1 MMMSAARQLIRF
13 ALLAGVT
20 TLATAQSASPDY
32 RVRSAGNQV
41 RIERA
46 GAASVYEGVFTVIR
60 ADRDPQLRLSSFA
73 STPGEKAT
81 ETNAHHRTTIA
92 VNQEN
97 YPLPGWVT
105 PDGRGNTDVVYE
117 AGTVREV
124 RAIGS
129 RPLPG
134 GGLAWI
140 FPTDPDFELAAEM
153 RPVPGGPPR
162 ISWKFTAKRPGWY
175 TIGYTGGPASDP
187 NSADAILQPLIWQE
201 KRFPRAPLLTAEH
214 MGGLPAT
221 LVTRDGTTSGL
232 SVDPAE
238 SPFRL
243 PVFQDA
249 RFGVMLRNPEG
260 MAQPTAFAP
269 LLGGIGSR
277 LEAGQSTTFAVRPLL
292 VKGDWY
298 SAFTQTARDLFKF
311 RDVRENFEQSLNATI
326 DTMTEFQ
333 MDDAYS
339 GWNADLRGFDYE
351 TDVRGT
357 VKVVSAL
364 HPLSAAI
371 IQDDPEIYRRR
382 ALPIT
387 EFLMSRT
394 KYLYNSIA
402 AEDGQNAARDMKGP
416 AAEVSELA
424 ELYQM
429 SRRES
434 PVFLHYATTLA
445 GKPRQ
450 LNLKITSSGENFWD
464 KLAFYRL
471 TGDRA
476 QLDQARTLAD
486 AYIARRIDTPQRDFS
501 DVHLESGGQFW
512 TDFSPHWVALFELWQ
527 ETREPRYLEAAAA
540 GARAYASYAWYYPT
554 IPAGNIEVDTKGA
567 PVGYFLAKPDAEA
580 IKTPPVTVPA
590 WKVSQVGLIP
600 EAQTT
605 YNLNP
610 GVFLAHHAAYQLRIA
625 AAANDPF
632 LHDVARSA
640 IVGRYKNYPGYD
652 INVRYSNVYARSDYP
667 LRPFSEL
674 NHNEVYYNHVWPH
687 IALLT
692 DYLIS
697 DFETRSAGAILF
709 PARYAQGYAY
719 LRSKVY
725 GDRPGTFMGDR
736 NVHLWMPRRV
746 VKTDDPQ
753 ANYLTGYGN
762 DRLYLALTNETA
774 KARTVTASFDRERV
788 PWVPGRVYRA
798 RVWRDGKPAG
808 TTTVVDGN
816 VALPL
821 SPRGLTAIAIDGMPV
836 FRKLQDEYFDQPPA
850 AAGDRS
856 YRTDRSAAGEA
867 TAMFLGFAGERQFYL
882 WTSASDEDVREV
894 RARIRTAA
902 GERTLIDRRHPFE
915 FSIPA
920 TDEPRVSYKLEYVG
934 KNGRVSD
941 VPERMIER

>member
-1 MMMSAARQLIRF
+1 MRATHHLIRF
-13 ALLAGVT
+13 ALLAGAT
-20 TLATAQSASPDY
+20 TLATAQPPSSDY
-32 RVRSAGNQV
+32 RVRSEANGNMRV
-41 RIERA
+41 ERA
-46 GAASVYEGVFTVIR
+46 GAASVYQGVFTVIR

-73 STPGEKAT
+73 STPGEKQT
-81 ETNAHHRTTIA
+81 ETNAHHRTTIG
-92 VNQEN
+92 VNEEN
-97 YPLPGWVT
+97 YPLPGWST
-105 PDGRGNTDVVYE
+105 ADGRGVTDVLYQ
-117 AGTVREV
+117 AGDVRVV
-124 RAIGS
+124 RATGS

-134 GGLAWI
+134 GGIAWI
-140 FPTDPDFELAAEM
+140 FPTSPDFELTAEM
-153 RPVPGGPPR
+153 RPVAGAAPR
-162 ISWKFTAKRPGWY
+162 INWKLTAKRPGWY
-175 TIGYTGGPASDP
+175 TVGYTGGPATDP
-187 NSADAILQPLIWQE
+187 KTADGLLQPLIWQE

-221 LVTRDGTTSGL
+221 LVTRGGMTSGL

-243 PVFQDA
+243 PVFENA
-249 RFGVMLRNPEG
+249 RFGVMLRNPDG
-260 MAQPTAFAP
+260 QAQPTAFAP
-269 LLGGIGSR
+269 LLGGAGSR
-277 LEAGQSTTFAVRPLL
+277 LEAGESTTFAVRPLL

-298 SAFTQTARDLFKF
+298 AAFTEAARDLYKF
-311 RDVRENFEQSLNATI
+311 RDVRENYEQSLNATI

-339 GWNADLRGFDYE
+339 GWDADLRGFEYE

-364 HPLSAAI
+364 HPLSAAL

-394 KYLYNSIA
+394 KYLYNTIPT
-402 AEDGQNAARDMKGP
+402 EDGQNAARDMKGP

-450 LNLKITSSGENFWD
+450 LNLKMESSGANFWD

-476 QLDQARTLAD
+476 QLDQARSLAD
-486 AYIARRIDTPQRDFS
+486 EYIARRIDTPQRDFS
-501 DVHLESGGQFW
+501 DVHLEAGGQFW

-527 ETREPRYLEAAAA
+527 ETREPRYLKAATA
-540 GARAYASYAWYYPT
+540 GARTYASYAWFYPT
-554 IPAGNIEVDTKGA
+554 IPSGNVEVDTNGA
-567 PVGYFLAKPDAEA
+567 PVGYFLAKPGDKA
-580 IKTPPVTVPA
+580 IKTPPVTLPA
-590 WKVSQVGLIP
+590 WKVSQVGLTP

-605 YNLNP
+605 YHLNP

-625 AAANDPF
+625 AAADDPF

-652 INVRYSNVYARSDYP
+652 INVRYSNLYARSDYP

-692 DYLIS
+692 DYLLS
-697 DFETRSAGAILF
+697 DFETRSGGAILF

-725 GDRPGTFMGDR
+725 GDRPGTFMGDS
-736 NVHLWMPRRV
+736 NVRLWMPRHV

-762 DRLYLALTNETA
+762 NRLYLALSNETA

-788 PWVPGRVYRA
+788 PWVPGRSYRA

-808 TTTVVDGN
+808 AATVVDGK
-816 VALPL
+816 VTLPL
-821 SPRGLTAIAIDGMPV
+821 SPRGLTAVAIEGMPV
-836 FRKLQDEYFDQPPA
+836 FRKLQADYFDRPA
-850 AAGDRS
+850 TTAGDRS
-856 YRTDRSAAGEA
+856 YRTDRTPLGDA
-867 TAMFLGFAGERQFYL
+867 TAMFLGFAGQRQFYL
-882 WTSASDEDVREV
+882 WTSASDEEV
-894 RARIRTAA
+894 KEVQAKIRTTA
-902 GERTLIDRRHPFE
+902 GERTLVDRRHPFE

-920 TDEPRVSYKLEYVG
+920 GEEGRISYKLQFVR
-934 KNGRVSD
+934 KNGRTVD
-941 VPERMIER
+941 APERVIER

>member
-1 MMMSAARQLIRF
+1 MLRATRHLIRF
-13 ALLAGVT
+13 ALLAGAT
-20 TLATAQSASPDY
+20 TIATAQTAPEY
-32 RVRSAGNQV
+32 RVRSEASGQARV
-41 RIERA
+41 ERA
-46 GAASVYEGVFTVIR
+46 GAASVYQGVFTVIR
-60 ADRDPQLRLSSFA
+60 ADRDPNLRLSGFA
-73 STPGEKAT
+73 STPGEKQT
-81 ETNAHHRTTIA
+81 ETNAAHQTA
-92 VNQEN
+92 LGPNVEN
-97 YPLPGWVT
+97 YPLPSWST
-105 PDGRGNTDVVYE
+105 PDGRGATDVVYE
-117 AGTVREV
+117 AGAVREV
-124 RAIGS
+124 RATGS
-129 RPLPG
+129 RPLAG
-134 GGLAWI
+134 GGAAWI
-140 FPTDPDFELAAEM
+140 FAPDPDFELTAEI
-153 RPVPGGPPR
+153 RPVAGTAPR
-162 ISWKFTAKRPGWY
+162 ISWKLTAKRPGWY
-175 TIGYTGGPASDP
+175 TVGYTGGPATDP
-187 NSADAILQPLIWQE
+187 NTADAVLQPLIWQE

-221 LVTRDGTTSGL
+221 LVSRGGVTNGL

-243 PVFQDA
+243 PVFQNA
-249 RFGVMLRNPEG
+249 RFGVMLRNPRG
-260 MAQPTAFAP
+260 QAQPTAFAP
-269 LLGGIGSR
+269 LLGGTGSR

-298 SAFTQTARDLFKF
+298 AAFTETARDLFKF
-311 RDVRENFEQSLNATI
+311 RDVRENYEQSLNATI

-333 MDDAYS
+333 MDDVYA
-339 GWNADLRGFDYE
+339 GWNADLRGFEYE

-364 HPLSAAI
+364 HPLSAAL

-394 KYLYNSIA
+394 KYLYNSIPSEA
-402 AEDGQNAARDMKGP
+402 GQNAARDMKGP

-424 ELYQM
+424 ELFQM

-434 PVFLHYATTLA
+434 PVFLHYATALA

-450 LNLKITSSGENFWD
+450 LNLKMTSSGANFWD

-476 QLDQARTLAD
+476 QLDQARALAD
-486 AYIARRIDTPQRDFS
+486 EYIARRIDTPQRDFS
-501 DVHLESGGQFW
+501 DVHLEAGGQFW

-527 ETREPRYLEAAAA
+527 ETREPRYLRAAAA
-540 GARAYASYAWYYPT
+540 GARTYASYAWFFPT
-554 IPAGNIEVDTKGA
+554 IPSGNIEVDTAGA
-567 PVGYFLAKPDAEA
+567 PVGYFLAKPDAKA

-590 WKVSQVGLIP
+590 WKVSQVGLTP

-605 YNLNP
+605 YHLNP
-610 GVFLAHHAAYQLRIA
+610 GVFLAHHAPYQLRIA

-652 INVRYSNVYARSDYP
+652 INVRYSNAYARSDYP

-697 DFETRSAGAILF
+697 DFETRSRGAILF

-725 GDRPGTFMGDR
+725 GDRPGSFMGDT
-736 NVHLWMPRRV
+736 NVRLWMPRRL

-762 DRLYLALTNETA
+762 DRLYLALTNETDR
-774 KARTVTASFDRERV
+774 ARTVTASLDRERA
-788 PWVPGRVYRA
+788 PWIPGRVYSA
-798 RVWRDGKPAG
+798 RIWRDGKPAG
-808 TTTVVDGN
+808 TARVVDGK

-836 FRKLQDEYFDQPPA
+836 FRRLQDDYFDRTPTA
-850 AAGDRS
+850 LGERS
-856 YRTDRSAAGEA
+856 FRTDRTPAGEA
-867 TAMFLGFAGERQFYL
+867 TAMFLGFAGQRQFYL

-902 GERTLIDRRHPFE
+902 GERVLVDRRHPFE
-915 FSIPA
+915 FSFPA
-920 TDEPRVSYKLEYVG
+920 TDEARISYKLEFLR
-934 KNGRVSD
+934 KDGRTSD
-941 VPERMIER
+941 APERTIER